1 MRELESA
8 ELPRLTHLTILKGQ
22 SGEEGAPLLPTSS
35 YTHTYPMPQN
45 TKKIPAQETS
55 KGPVTFRSRAF
66 TGRVHEGGL
75 GASAP
80 TFSLF
85 PRSDRRLGKRRDLP
99 RSMIR
104 LVPVTSQFPL
114 GARPRRTVEGAPPVH
129 QQVSQ
134 ARPRPRSSA
143 TGRGSHPEPLPPIL

>member
-1 MRELESA
+1 MQNRVQRGEKTNLRELESA
-8 ELPRLTHLTILKGQ
+8 ELPRLTHLTILKGP
-22 SGEEGAPLLPTSS
+22 SGEEGAPLVPTSS

-45 TKKIPAQETS
+45 TEKIPAQETS

-85 PRSDRRLGKRRDLP
+85 PRSDRRLGKRRSSP
-99 RSMIR
+99 IR
-104 LVPVTSQFPL
+104 DPACARHFPISARCQAQKNSGRRAPGTPASL
-114 GARPRRTVEGAPPVH
+114 SGASPAP
-129 QQVSQ
+129 
-134 ARPRPRSSA
+134 
-143 TGRGSHPEPLPPIL
+143 